1 MTTPLPTIAAFDFDG
16 TLTKSDTLIPFLR
29 FSFGTKKTA
38 VKLLALLPRLSFF
51 FIGKIT
57 RQEAKELILT
67 EFLKGMPLNQ
77 VEELGQKFAK
87 GPLMDLVK
95 PEGLKKFH
103 WHKNKGHTCILVSAN
118 LSFYL
123 NHLAPV
129 MGFDHVLASQ
139 AAIDENNCLT
149 GKLEG
154 ANCYGPEKMNRLT
167 ALLGPRSGYILYAY
181 GNSRGDAE
189 MLANADHSFYCRFT

>member
-1 MTTPLPTIAAFDFDG
+1 MITPLPTIAAFDFDG
-16 TLTKSDTLIPFLR
+16 TLTHSDTLIPFLR

-38 VKLLALLPRLSFF
+38 LKLLALLPRLSLFV
-51 FIGKIT
+51 IGKVT
-57 RQEAKELILT
+57 RQEAKEMILT
-67 EFLKGMPLNQ
+67 QFLKGMPLNQ

-87 GPLMDLVK
+87 GPLMHLVK
-95 PEGLKKFH
+95 PEGLEKFN

-123 NHLAPV
+123 SPLVNV
-129 MGFDHVLASQ
+129 MGFDHVIASE
-139 AAIDENNCLT
+139 AAIDQNNCLT

-154 ANCYGPEKMNRLT
+154 ANCYGQEKINRLT
-167 ALLGPRSGYILYAY
+167 AILGPRSAYTLYAY

-189 MLANADHSFYCRFT
+189 MLESADHSYYCRFT